1 MKKSCR
7 IRADVDGS
15 EEALRS
21 RVGRP
26 DLGRVAVSALA
37 ALAIALLPT
46 AAEASETTLGVAPGP
61 LSVLAIPDLSF
72 PSAGRPGK
80 EQSLTTNE
88 SLDLSD
94 ATGSGA
100 GWRTTLSGTPFDNG
114 AGRTLP
120 ADSAAVDGEPDI
132 SCDAGS
138 TCIPA
143 ATIVSYPLTV
153 PADGTST
160 VTILNAT
167 SNTGVG
173 NQTMRVPYRL
183 FLPSGSDRGRYTST
197 WTVTLLSGP

>member
-7 IRADVDGS
+7 IRADVDRDGD
-15 EEALRS
+15 ALRS
-21 RVGRP
+21 KVDRP
-26 DLGRVAVSALA
+26 DLGRMAVAALTALA
-37 ALAIALLPT
+37 LALLPT
-46 AAEASETTLGVAPGP
+46 AATASETTLGVAPGP
-61 LSVLAIPDLSF
+61 LGVLAIPDLSF
-72 PSAGRPGK
+72 PTGGRPGK
-80 EQSLTTNE
+80 EQALTTNE
-88 SLDLSD
+88 PLDLSD

-100 GWRTTLSGTPFDNG
+100 GWRTTLSATPFDNG

-120 ADSAAVDGEPDI
+120 ADSAAVDGAPDI

-143 ATIVSYPLTV
+143 ATSVSYPLTV
-153 PADGTST
+153 PVDGTST

-173 NQTMRVPYRL
+173 NQTVSVPYRL